1 MELNTSVQAMLAK
14 RNQTV
19 PHSEIRKMYNMA
31 LERSDVLDLTAGVPD
46 FDTPLYIKEAAKE
59 AIDQGYTKYTHNAGL
74 MEVRKAFAK
83 KAKKDNGIDIDPTSQ
98 VICTAGGMGG
108 LLLANM
114 VLVEPGD
121 EVMYPDPGFVSHYA
135 HVKLA
140 EGKPVP
146 IQLKQE
152 HDFGMWAEDIEELI
166 TDKTKLLV
174 VNSPNNPTGGI
185 TTEDELRKIADLAI
199 KHDFYVLSDEAYEKY
214 YYTDEAPISI
224 GSLPGMEERTISLFS
239 LSKSYAMTGWRI
251 GFATGP
257 EEIIDA
263 MVHLQEH
270 VIAMPTSIS
279 QKAGQAAVEGPQD
292 CITEMRETFTR
303 RRRIMVEGLKEIEGI
318 NLAAPG
324 GAFYA
329 FPDVQAYGKKS
340 WDLAI
345 DILENT
351 KVVTVHGSAFG
362 RFGEGFLRLC
372 YATSTERINKALD
385 LLGDYLPTLLN

>member
-1 MELNTSVQAMLAK
+1 MLAK
-14 RNQTV
+14 RNQNV
-19 PHSEIRKMYNMA
+19 PASEIRKMYNMA
-31 LERSDVLDLTAGVPD
+31 LERSDVVDLTAGVPD
-46 FDTPLYIKEAAKE
+46 FDTPNHIKEAAKD
-59 AIDQGYTKYTHNAGL
+59 AIDQGYTKYTHNAGF
-74 MEVRKAFAK
+74 MDVRESFAQ
-83 KAKKDNGIDIDPTSQ
+83 KAKKDNGIDVDASSQ
-98 VICTAGGMGG
+98 VVCTAGGMGG
-108 LLLANM
+108 LMLANM

-121 EVMYPDPGFVSHYA
+121 EVMYPDPGFVSHHA

-146 IQLKQE
+146 VQLKQE
-152 HDFGMWAEDIEELI
+152 HNFGMCAEDIEKLI
-166 TDKTKLLV
+166 TERTKLLV
-174 VNSPNNPTGGI
+174 INSPNNPTGGI
-185 TTEDELRKIADLAI
+185 TTEGELRKIADLAI

-214 YYTDEAPISI
+214 YYTDEAPVSI
-224 GSLPGMEERTISLFS
+224 GSLPGMEERTISIFS

-257 EEIIDA
+257 ENIIDA
-263 MVHLQEH
+263 MTHLQEH

-292 CITEMRETFTR
+292 CIDEMLKTFTKR
-303 RRRIMVEGLKEIEGI
+303 RKIMIEGLRQIEGI
-318 NLAAPG
+318 KLAAPG

-329 FPDVQAYGKKS
+329 FPDVRAYGGKS

-351 KVVTVHGSAFG
+351 KVVLVHGSAFG
-362 RFGEGFLRLC
+362 RYGEGFLRLC

-385 LLGDYLPTLLN
+385 LLADYLPTLLS

>member
-1 MELNTSVQAMLAK
+1 S
-14 RNQTV
+14 
-19 PHSEIRKMYNMA
+19 
-31 LERSDVLDLTAGVPD
+31 
-46 FDTPLYIKEAAKE
+46 
-59 AIDQGYTKYTHNAGL
+59 
-74 MEVRKAFAK
+74 
-83 KAKKDNGIDIDPTSQ
+83 SQ
-98 VICTAGGMGG
+98 VVCTAGGMGG
-108 LLLANM
+108 LMLANM

-121 EVMYPDPGFVSHYA
+121 EVMYPDPGFVSHHA

-146 IQLKQE
+146 VQLKQE
-152 HDFGMWAEDIEELI
+152 HNFGMCAEDIEKLI
-166 TDKTKLLV
+166 TERTKLLV
-174 VNSPNNPTGGI
+174 INSPNNPTGGI
-185 TTEDELRKIADLAI
+185 TTEGELRKIADLAI

-214 YYTDEAPISI
+214 YYTDEAPVSI
-224 GSLPGMEERTISLFS
+224 GSLPGMEERTISIFS

-257 EEIIDA
+257 ENIIDA
-263 MVHLQEH
+263 MTHLQEH

-292 CITEMRETFTR
+292 CIDEMLKTFTKR
-303 RRRIMVEGLKEIEGI
+303 RKIMIEGLRQIEGI
-318 NLAAPG
+318 KLAAPG

-329 FPDVQAYGKKS
+329 FPDVRAYGGKS

-351 KVVTVHGSAFG
+351 KVVLVHGSAFG
-362 RFGEGFLRLC
+362 RYGEGFLRLC

-385 LLGDYLPTLLN
+385 LLADYLPTLLS